1 MELNYLKTFTVF
13 LMGLPAMIIGFY
25 NPIGATLLAVALA
38 FLFDLLMGVIK
49 SKILKQAKVSR
60 EGGKR
65 ALALFAVY
73 IFLIVF
79 LFTLG
84 KLMKDQF
91 FTQDIVI
98 IVSVVTIWFY
108 VVNGFKNLSI
118 LFPQSKMLRFFVW
131 VLNVEF
137 VEKIGFLKRFL
148 ASEEDK
154 KQKRKYTKRVKEE
167 SNDDK
172 KMLL

>member
-38 FLFDLLMGVIK
+38 FLFDLLIGVIK

-79 LFTLG
+79 LLH
-84 KLMKDQF
+84 L
-91 FTQDIVI
+91 
-98 IVSVVTIWFY
+98 
-108 VVNGFKNLSI
+108 
-118 LFPQSKMLRFFVW
+118 
-131 VLNVEF
+131 
-137 VEKIGFLKRFL
+137 
-148 ASEEDK
+148 
-154 KQKRKYTKRVKEE
+154 E
-167 SNDDK
+167 S
-172 KMLL
+172 

>member
-38 FLFDLLMGVIK
+38 FLFDLLIGVIK

-73 IFLIVF
+73 IF
-79 LFTLG
+79 
-84 KLMKDQF
+84 
-91 FTQDIVI
+91 
-98 IVSVVTIWFY
+98 SY
-108 VVNGFKNLSI
+108 RLSI
-118 LFPQSKMLRFFVW
+118 
-131 VLNVEF
+131 
-137 VEKIGFLKRFL
+137 
-148 ASEEDK
+148 
-154 KQKRKYTKRVKEE
+154 YT
-167 SNDDK
+167 
-172 KMLL
+172 

>member
-1 MELNYLKTFTVF
+1 
-13 LMGLPAMIIGFY
+13 
-25 NPIGATLLAVALA
+25 
-38 FLFDLLMGVIK
+38 
-49 SKILKQAKVSR
+49 
-60 EGGKR
+60 
-65 ALALFAVY
+65 
-73 IFLIVF
+73 
-79 LFTLG
+79 
-84 KLMKDQF
+84 MKDQF
-91 FTQDIVI
+91 FTQNIVI